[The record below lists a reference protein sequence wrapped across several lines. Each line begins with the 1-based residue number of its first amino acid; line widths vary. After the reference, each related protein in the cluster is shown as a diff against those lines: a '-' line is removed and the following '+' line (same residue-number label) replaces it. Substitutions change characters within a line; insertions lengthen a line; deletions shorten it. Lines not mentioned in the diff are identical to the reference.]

1 METAD
6 SLVFWAVV
14 LGRLLIPL
22 IIPRYP
28 LPGVVAALLL
38 DAVDQTI
45 FQVFTNLNLDGYQG
59 YDKALD
65 IYYLTITYI
74 STLRNWTN
82 LFAFKV
88 SRFLWYY
95 RLVGVTLFELLHLR
109 PLLLI
114 FPNTFEYF
122 FIFYEFVSLRW
133 NPRRLTRRATI
144 IATAAIWI
152 FIKLPQEWWIHI
164 AQLDTTDFV
173 KETVFGVPVDT
184 AWSTIL
190 TANLWVIPVLALVT
204 GALALL
210 LRWILRRLPP
220 AEWALSFS
228 ADAHREDEVPLE
240 ATDKPWWQTK
250 RFFNNVLLEKTVLV
264 ALVSI
269 IFAQIM
275 PDMRATNLQLA
286 VGVVFIIFL
295 NTVISHWLSRRG
307 TTWRSVLVEFG
318 AMAVVNFGLAL
329 LYIFLLPRFD
339 GELNLTNTFFFVLL
353 LTLIVTLFDR
363 YYPVFQQR
371 AALEG

>member
-122 FIFYEFVSLRW
+122 F
-133 NPRRLTRRATI
+133 
-144 IATAAIWI
+144 
-152 FIKLPQEWWIHI
+152 
-164 AQLDTTDFV
+164 
-173 KETVFGVPVDT
+173 
-184 AWSTIL
+184 
-190 TANLWVIPVLALVT
+190 
-204 GALALL
+204 
-210 LRWILRRLPP
+210 
-220 AEWALSFS
+220 
-228 ADAHREDEVPLE
+228 
-240 ATDKPWWQTK
+240 
-250 RFFNNVLLEKTVLV
+250 
-264 ALVSI
+264 
-269 IFAQIM
+269 
-275 PDMRATNLQLA
+275 
-286 VGVVFIIFL
+286 
-295 NTVISHWLSRRG
+295 
-307 TTWRSVLVEFG
+307 
-318 AMAVVNFGLAL
+318 
-329 LYIFLLPRFD
+329 
-339 GELNLTNTFFFVLL
+339 
-353 LTLIVTLFDR
+353 
-363 YYPVFQQR
+363 
-371 AALEG
+371 